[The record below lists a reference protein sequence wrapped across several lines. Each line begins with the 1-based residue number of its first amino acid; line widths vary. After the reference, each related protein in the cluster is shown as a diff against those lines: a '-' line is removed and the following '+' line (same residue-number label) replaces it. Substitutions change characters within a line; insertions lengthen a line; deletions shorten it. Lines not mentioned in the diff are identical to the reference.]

1 VFVWF
6 TRRPSRLD
14 CGLESRVYRQRF
26 STIDAPCS
34 LYSEREIHSCW
45 NDPSE
50 AMMEPP
56 IHGACRRSSPL
67 GFRNRDLYVALS
79 VFTSSFCRR
88 GANPG
93 NRLLP
98 PDMIIYACALWCNV
112 YMVHGTRVAQ
122 GNIHNTVGVDR
133 TCRGVRRGHGCMYLR
148 ACVERVET
156 GFVLEYIPSTRYTPM
171 VQRREKT
178 HAGGGGRRGRGGA

>member
-1 VFVWF
+1 MRAHGGVSVAKQHNTEPAPHPFLF
-6 TRRPSRLD
+6 NGSKKQLLLCLFCFSSRPSRLD

-56 IHGACRRSSPL
+56 IHGACRRSSPV
-67 GFRNRDLYVALS
+67 GFRNRDLYVELS

-98 PDMIIYACALWCNV
+98 PDMII
-112 YMVHGTRVAQ
+112 
-122 GNIHNTVGVDR
+122 
-133 TCRGVRRGHGCMYLR
+133 
-148 ACVERVET
+148 
-156 GFVLEYIPSTRYTPM
+156 
-171 VQRREKT
+171 
-178 HAGGGGRRGRGGA
+178 